1 MEKTKEKL
9 ALSTEKRSVFGK
21 KLKKMR
27 HENILPAN
35 IYGTD
40 FKSLAVSTKFK
51 DFIKVYKTAK
61 ETGVIYLSIDNKE
74 IPVLI
79 KNIQLHP
86 VSHLIL
92 HVDFRKI
99 DLKKKIETE
108 VPIKIIG
115 ESEAV
120 TQKEGVLLTLSDKL
134 VVEALPEDIPQNFVI
149 DISILKDIGQE
160 IKVKD
165 IKITEKFEIK
175 DDAEK
180 VIVSV
185 TAHKEESITPET
197 ETEAPEITTE
207 APPKE
212 GEEAEGKTAEETET
226 KAKESKGEKVDT
238 SKEKEGEDKKDK
250 KDEKKE
256 KKQDQEVKK

>member
-9 ALSTEKRSVFGK
+9 TLSGEKRSVFGK

-51 DFIKVYKTAK
+51 DFIKVYKIAK
-61 ETGVIYLSIDNKE
+61 ETGVIYLSIENKE

-108 VPIKIIG
+108 VPVKIIG

-120 TQKEGVLLTLSDKL
+120 TQKDGVLLTLSDKL
-134 VVEALPEDIPQNFVI
+134 VVEAFPEDIPQNFEI
-149 DISILKDIGQE
+149 DISALKDIGQE

-175 DDAEK
+175 DDPEK

-212 GEEAEGKTAEETET
+212 GEEAETEGEAERET
-226 KAKESKGEKVDT
+226 KGKEAEGETDT
-238 SKEKEGEDKKDK
+238 SKEKEGEKDK
-250 KDEKKE
+250 EDKNKE
-256 KKQDQEVKK
+256 KKQKQEVKK

>member
-1 MEKTKEKL
+1 MEKTKERHT
-9 ALSTEKRSVFGK
+9 LSTEKRNVFGK

-51 DFIKVYKTAK
+51 DFIKVYKIAK
-61 ETGVIYLSIDNKE
+61 ETGVIYLSIENKE

-79 KNIQLHP
+79 KNVQLHP

-99 DLKKKIETE
+99 DLKKKVETE

-134 VVEALPEDIPQNFVI
+134 IIEALPEDIPQNFEI
-149 DISILKDIGQE
+149 DISALKDIGQE

-175 DDAEK
+175 DDPEK

-212 GEEAEGKTAEETET
+212 GEEVEA
-226 KAKESKGEKVDT
+226 ESKEEVKAESKEEQVDA
-238 SKEKEGEDKKDK
+238 SKEKEGEGKKDK
-250 KDEKKE
+250 EDKNKE
-256 KKQDQEVKK
+256 KKQEQKVKK

>member
-9 ALSTEKRSVFGK
+9 SLSTEKRSVFGK

-51 DFIKVYKTAK
+51 DFIKVYKIAK

-86 VSHLIL
+86 VSDLIL

-99 DLKKKIETE
+99 DLKKKIETQ

-134 VVEALPEDIPQNFVI
+134 VVEALPEDIPQNFEI
-149 DISILKDIGQE
+149 DISVLKDIGQE

-165 IKITEKFEIK
+165 IKVTEKFEIK
-175 DDAEK
+175 DDPEK

-212 GEEAEGKTAEETET
+212 GEEAGEETET
-226 KAKESKGEKVDT
+226 KAKEAKGEKVDT
-238 SKEKEGEDKKDK
+238 SKEKEGEGKKDK

-256 KKQDQEVKK
+256 KKQDQEIKK